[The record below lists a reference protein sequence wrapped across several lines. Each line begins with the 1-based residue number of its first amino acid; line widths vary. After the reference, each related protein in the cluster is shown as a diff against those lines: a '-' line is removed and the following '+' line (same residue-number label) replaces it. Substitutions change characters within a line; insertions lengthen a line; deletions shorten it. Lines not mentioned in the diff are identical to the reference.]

1 MEELDH
7 LGVDGGV
14 DPGQSPAEVVQ
25 LLCKNLLAFLE
36 LLQDVWSLK
45 DRQKTQCAVLLS
57 LSHRGVFL
65 HHITGR
71 PRTLSG
77 GNGGPS

>member
-1 MEELDH
+1 MTRLNEPNTNVEDLDH

-45 DRQKTQCAVLLS
+45 DRRQSAVLLS
-57 LSHRGVFL
+57 WRGSIDIRGL
-65 HHITGR
+65 HH
-71 PRTLSG
+71 LH
-77 GNGGPS
+77 